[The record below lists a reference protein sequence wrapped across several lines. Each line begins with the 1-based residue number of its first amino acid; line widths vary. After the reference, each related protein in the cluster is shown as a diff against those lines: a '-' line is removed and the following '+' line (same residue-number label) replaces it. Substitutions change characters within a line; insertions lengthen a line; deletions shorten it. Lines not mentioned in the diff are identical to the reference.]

1 MKLSK
6 EEQSHLRGIANGPVF
21 GRRSGDKEGGK
32 GWANGGG
39 RLIGNGEGTGGEF
52 LPTLLSAG
60 PGWGDS
66 VAPTGL
72 RVLLIGLPGLRPPW
86 AIVGRPLRGLT
97 HPAVLTPRTLR
108 RGGLRTGGT
117 RLKTSLGG

>member
-39 RLIGNGEGTGGEF
+39 RLIGNGEGTGVEGG
-52 LPTLLSAG
+52 LLAQAAVFIPRSPRARDRG
-60 PGWGDS
+60 H
-66 VAPTGL
+66 
-72 RVLLIGLPGLRPPW
+72 PPFS
-86 AIVGRPLRGLT
+86 GRCDF
-97 HPAVLTPRTLR
+97 LTP
-108 RGGLRTGGT
+108 T

>member
-39 RLIGNGEGTGGEF
+39 RLIGNGEEFDGGG
-52 LPTLLSAG
+52 LAIPPITKSAMDG
-60 PGWGDS
+60 
-66 VAPTGL
+66 AL
-72 RVLLIGLPGLRPPW
+72 RYAHSPVPPPRRTTDRGHP
-86 AIVGRPLRGLT
+86 AEDIPRGLKPSLKLR
-97 HPAVLTPRTLR
+97 HLR
-108 RGGLRTGGT
+108 R
-117 RLKTSLGG
+117 S